1 MSRRRRLLSK
11 EERTLWE
18 TVARTAIPLRPE
30 TAPEPEETVPLP
42 PPSAEPAGPA
52 EGALSGAAAF
62 SLPKRPKK
70 HVPPPLQPIDRRT
83 HSRVSRG
90 TVGIDSR
97 IDLHG
102 LTQAEAH
109 DRLHGFL
116 RVSQQRGDRLVLVIT
131 GKGRSESEDVFGF
144 NERGV
149 LRRLVPRWLAEPAM
163 RTVVVGFD
171 EAHRAHGGGGA
182 LYVRI
187 RKPKKGPGETEA

>member
-1 MSRRRRLLSK
+1 MTRRRRHLSK

-18 TVARTAIPLRPE
+18 TVARTAVPLRPE
-30 TAPEPEETVPLP
+30 DEPLVVPAAQEDEAAPSPAAVEPVEK
-42 PPSAEPAGPA
+42 
-52 EGALSGAAAF
+52 LS
-62 SLPKRPKK
+62 PKRREHAKK
-70 HVPPPLQPIDRRT
+70 LPGPPPLQPIDRRT

-116 RVSQQRGDRLVLVIT
+116 RLCQQRGDKLVLVIT
-131 GKGRSESEDVFGF
+131 GKGRFESEDAFGPQ
-144 NERGV
+144 ERGV

-171 EAHRAHGGGGA
+171 EAHRSHGGGGA

-187 RKPKKGPGETEA
+187 RKTRKGLGEGGA

>member
-1 MSRRRRLLSK
+1 MTRRRRHLSR

-18 TVARTAIPLRPE
+18 AVARTATPLRPAE
-30 TAPEPEETVPLP
+30 LTAESDPAEAA
-42 PPSAEPAGPA
+42 PSAPLSTPKPPEGSREHGKEDKNRRKTPA
-52 EGALSGAAAF
+52 
-62 SLPKRPKK
+62 
-70 HVPPPLQPIDRRT
+70 PPPLQPIDRRT

-116 RVSQQRGDRLVLVIT
+116 RLCQQRGDRLVLVIT
-131 GKGRSESEDVFGF
+131 GKGRIESEDAFGPQ
-144 NERGV
+144 ERGV

-171 EAHRAHGGGGA
+171 EAHRGHGGSGA

-187 RKPKKGPGETEA
+187 RKGRKGLGEGGG